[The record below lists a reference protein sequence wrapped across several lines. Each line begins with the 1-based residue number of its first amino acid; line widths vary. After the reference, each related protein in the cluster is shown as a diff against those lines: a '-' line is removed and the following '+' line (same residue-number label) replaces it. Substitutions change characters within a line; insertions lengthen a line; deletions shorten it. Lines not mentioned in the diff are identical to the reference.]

1 MFYYLK
7 LYVISL
13 IAFLVIDII
22 WLGFLARTFYRRH
35 LGFLMAQDVNWLPA
49 IIFYLLFVSG
59 IVVFVLV
66 PGLKEGSLKITLVR
80 SALFGLITYS
90 TYDLTNHA
98 TVKEWPLIVTVVDLV
113 WGTMLTVSVGL
124 VGFIAGKLIN

>member
-1 MFYYLK
+1 MAYYFK

-13 IAFLVIDII
+13 GAFFAIDII
-22 WLGFLARTFYRRH
+22 WLGFVARTFYRSH

-49 IIFYLLFVSG
+49 IIFYLLFIIG

-66 PGLKEGSLKITLVR
+66 PGLKEDSLKTTLVR
-80 SALFGLITYS
+80 GALFGLITYS

-98 TVKEWPLIVTVVDLV
+98 TVKDWPVIVTVVDLV
-113 WGTMLTVSVGL
+113 WGIVLTLSVSL
-124 VGFIAGKLIN
+124 VGFIAGKWIN